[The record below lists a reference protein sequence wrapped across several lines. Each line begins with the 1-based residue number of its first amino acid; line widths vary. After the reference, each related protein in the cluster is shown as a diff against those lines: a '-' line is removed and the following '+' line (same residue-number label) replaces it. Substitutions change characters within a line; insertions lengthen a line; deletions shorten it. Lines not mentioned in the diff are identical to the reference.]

1 MGFFLTKILIW
12 NFYIII
18 FYLIKDT
25 YLSFRLGVRQR
36 NLSKDFISKIL
47 IPEITLKEQNEIVNK
62 LTEERKIIDGNKN
75 LIKIFET
82 KIKNKLNQI
91 WEKYN

>member
-1 MGFFLTKILIW
+1 MEFLYYYFLS
-12 NFYIII
+12 N
-18 FYLIKDT
+18 KDT